1 MRRHRRRVLGLV
13 VVAFAAGLLTGRILA
28 SSPPAPTPVVATQEF
43 SVVTVTEGVET
54 VTLGG

>member
-1 MRRHRRRVLGLV
+1 MRRHRRRVFVLV
-13 VVAFAAGLLTGRILA
+13 VVAFAVGLAAGRILA
-28 SSPPAPTPVVATQEF
+28 SSPPAPTPVVVTQEV